1 MILFIH
7 GFGSC
12 GWGEKSLQLRRHFGV
27 DQVLAPDLPFHP
39 RDAIRQLEGLCRRY
53 PIRALVGSSLG
64 GFYATWLNRERSLP
78 SVLINPVVRPQELPA
93 DFVGTHRRWC
103 DDFAFEVSDSYMA
116 ALGKLQRDRLGQSET
131 YLVMLQQG
139 DEVLDYHDA
148 ASFYSD
154 KTLLQIRGG
163 NHRFEGFD
171 GYLPVIDDWLKQHG
185 ARPHAK
191 ETETAT

>member
-12 GWGEKSLQLRRHFGV
+12 GWGEKSLQLRRYFGV
-27 DQVLAPDLPFHP
+27 DQVLAPDLPCHP
-39 RDAIRQLEGLCRRY
+39 RTAIQQLESICRRY
-53 PIRALVGSSLG
+53 PVRALVGSSLG
-64 GFYATWLNRERSLP
+64 GFYATWLNREHPLP
-78 SVLINPVVRPQELPA
+78 SVLINPVVRPHELLA
-93 DFVGTHRRWC
+93 DFVGTHQRWC
-103 DDFAFEVSDSYMA
+103 DNFAFEVSDTHMA
-116 ALGKLQRDRLGQSET
+116 ALDSLQRDRLAQDEA

-148 ASFYSD
+148 VSFYSD

-171 GYLPVIDDWLKQHG
+171 GYLSSIGSWLKQHG
-185 ARPHAK
+185 ALPHAK
-191 ETETAT
+191 ETETAS